1 MSGSLPSSLV
11 DDDLIPFDEFV
22 AKLKTSPRTGRRIIA
37 SGKIGV
43 VRIGAGVR
51 IPAAELS
58 RFLSNNYT
66 PPREER
72 KPAPQSIVDLLDNV
86 VPRKRGARR

>member
-1 MSGSLPSSLV
+1 MSGSLSSFLAN
-11 DDDLIPFDEFV
+11 DDLIPFDEFV

-43 VRIGAGVR
+43 VRIGAAVR
-51 IPAAELS
+51 IPAAELA
-58 RFLSNNYT
+58 RFLSKNYT
-66 PPREER
+66 PPREET

-86 VPRKRGARR
+86 VPRKRGARK

>member
-1 MSGSLPSSLV
+1 MSGSLSSSLA

-43 VRIGAGVR
+43 VRIGAAVR
-51 IPAAELS
+51 IPAAELT
-58 RFLSNNYT
+58 RFLSSHYT
-66 PPREER
+66 PPREEP
-72 KPAPQSIVDLLDNV
+72 KQTPQSIVNVLDNI
-86 VPRKRGARR
+86 VPRKRGERK

>member
-1 MSGSLPSSLV
+1 VNGSLLA

-22 AKLKTSPRTGRRIIA
+22 AKLKTSPRTGRRLIA

-43 VRIGAGVR
+43 VRIGAAVR
-51 IPAAELS
+51 IPAAELA
-58 RFLSNNYT
+58 RFLSSNYT

-72 KPAPQSIVDLLDNV
+72 KPSPQSIVDVLDRIA
-86 VPRKRGARR
+86 PRKRGVRK

>member
-43 VRIGAGVR
+43 VRIGAAVR
-51 IPAAELS
+51 IPAAELA
-58 RFLSNNYT
+58 RFLSSNYT

-72 KPAPQSIVDLLDNV
+72 ETAPQSIVDVLDRI
-86 VPRKRGARR
+86 VPRKRGALK

>member
-43 VRIGAGVR
+43 VRIGAAVR
-51 IPAAELS
+51 IPSAELA
-58 RFLSNNYT
+58 RFLSSNYT
-66 PPREER
+66 PPREEP
-72 KPAPQSIVDLLDNV
+72 KQTPQDIGAVLEKV
-86 VPRKRGARR
+86 IGRKRGARK